1 MANKQLEGQIFA
13 HNGTHYLVVD
23 DNDWE
28 SPMLKVK
35 SVDARRQI
43 FELPLAVV
51 LAGIQHKRTRNT

>member
-13 HNGTHYLVVD
+13 HNGTNYLVVD

-43 FELPLAVV
+43 SELPLAVV
-51 LAGIQHKRTRNT
+51 LAGIDHKRTRNA